1 MAKIEHQWMNVYVC
15 YAGEEESVMLP
26 LDDEKRECLLKD
38 LQIEKLSDGYIYGWH
53 ATQGI
58 EKICNV
64 HVEHDTDIEKL
75 SEFAEWVMWACE
87 QDTDPNPTEVFTA
100 VLYSK
105 MRDHSVGVDEAI
117 EITKNLDRYE
127 VIPVDDAFE
136 YGYEYLYGG
145 NNDMTYSEF
154 AESVEKYIDFEEYG
168 KMRLEADGAIK
179 TEHGYVIEHNDIQ
192 PVQGQD
198 QSM

>member
-1 MAKIEHQWMNVYVC
+1 MAKLDPQWINVEYMFSGDDEC
-15 YAGEEESVMLP
+15 VMLP
-26 LDDEKRECLLKD
+26 LDDEKRQCLKD
-38 LQIEKLSDGYIYGWH
+38 SLRINDLSDGFVSSWKVSSGLRGLYHIR
-53 ATQGI
+53 
-58 EKICNV
+58 V
-64 HVEHDTDIEKL
+64 DFDTDIEQL
-75 SEFAEWVMWACE
+75 SKFAEWVMWACE

-105 MRDHSVGVDEAI
+105 MRDHSVGVEEAI

-179 TEHGYVIEHNDIQ
+179 TEHGYFIEHKDIE
-192 PVQGQD
+192 PVQGQN